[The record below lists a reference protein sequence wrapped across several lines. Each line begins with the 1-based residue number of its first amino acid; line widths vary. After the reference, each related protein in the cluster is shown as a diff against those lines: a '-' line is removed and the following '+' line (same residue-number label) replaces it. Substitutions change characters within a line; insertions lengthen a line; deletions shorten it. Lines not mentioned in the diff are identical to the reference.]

1 MTQRIKKAATKGV
14 RKMKAM
20 KKLHAVTPPRKWV
33 TQAQPISPRT
43 KLPIEH
49 PESQAVERAH
59 YEMQTSL
66 NSRPVTKAELAAL
79 LEPPK
84 E

>member
-1 MTQRIKKAATKGV
+1 METPEQKEIRARKLEAEALKLRTDAEKEREKK
-14 RKMKAM
+14 
-20 KKLHAVTPPRKWV
+20 
-33 TQAQPISPRT
+33 QAISPRT
-43 KLPIEH
+43 KLPVEH

-66 NSRPVTKAELAAL
+66 CGRKPTAEELAELKRNK
-79 LEPPK
+79 K